1 MRRVTTLLARQ
12 RLVVV
17 AATTTIT
24 TIKVAHANAAHELSR
39 PPPRAASQFAVERAL
54 EHAKALALA
63 KRQNLIRRIY
73 SHCRR
78 CARLLYAWARL
89 SSLRDAARPRG
100 ARSSSVAQRAAL
112 DELWWRYMLWA
123 TQTAGP
129 TAVKL
134 AQWASS
140 REDRFP
146 AAFCER
152 FSHLQDRAP
161 AHAWEETAAAL
172 ARSLGADWGATLAV
186 DREPVGTGCV
196 AQVHRATLLRDVPGG
211 GAVGDEV
218 AVKVIHPAARHRVA
232 TDLELMRGAA
242 VCVER
247 LVPMARWC
255 SIAVAVDEFAKT
267 LSNQMDMRLE
277 ADNLERLDA
286 NFAKVDDISFPR
298 PRPALTS
305 ADVLV
310 EDFVR
315 GASMKDVLRNLDAL
329 EPRVKAALS
338 AIGVKAVCKMI
349 FHDNLLHGDMHP
361 GNILVTDLSKPSV
374 CFLDA
379 GICVELGDTE
389 HQHFVDV
396 LAALM
401 RHDGDRAGRL
411 MIAGNERF
419 ETLGPRARFNGF
431 DTEAEWADAQDAFCR
446 TLAHITS
453 KTQEEAF
460 FQKIGD
466 YTTRIFAEASACRV
480 ALEGYFVSTAI
491 AIRVMEGVANAL
503 DPDVKIG
510 QLAIPWMM
518 SSSVSWLRKDVFAPF
533 PQLAVRDEDAVAQ
546 GDARDGDGGV
556 ARAQERR
563 RRVEDVVEA
572 RPRGAE
578 ADAANI
584 TPIDQGRC
592 GARAIEDAVRS
603 AGLDVETCASVA
615 LPEPSAVS
623 ILLLGASGE
632 RLVAYAGAAGVPA
645 RLDPA
650 RLRARCAALEPPIR
664 FEKRPAA
671 GLALADQNGLYPP
684 FLHIYAD
691 VVPSAADLCLP
702 FVDHN
707 RHKVILR
714 MLTAQRFD
722 DGRPSRGAA
731 LNVRAM
737 DTCRPFDT
745 FAADSDAATV
755 MVLHESLT
763 DPGSTRRAL
772 HDDWIARV
780 VPPWRTPVPRIR
792 EYLGDQMGFYFL
804 FVSTLA
810 THCLPLGL
818 CGVAVFAATYAAPL
832 SEASGRQIP
841 TVVFA
846 PCVVLAMGAFLA
858 DFRRKQARRAKQ
870 WGSFAWASAKP
881 RTRPSFRGAPMT
893 DPVFGHVAL
902 DFRSAER
909 RRRQFVSWVVVGA
922 LLCLVVIVIVAI
934 NVFRDTAEGDERF
947 EFAGTDTSP
956 HVALLLN
963 IAQVQILNAVFSH
976 VARALTLYENWRTD
990 VQYTNALIGK
1000 LFLFKFVNTFASVA
1014 DVAFIKGFRK
1024 DNCGAP
1030 GGCLHALGVQ
1040 VGTLFVSGGAAAL
1053 VAQVVVPTLKQRR
1066 VRAKTSGDYGD
1077 DGALRAAAAL
1087 LCGAGLYAQLKAD
1100 AYKLLWIHRRPVP
1113 MEVSSIGAW
1122 EGVFDRILKL
1132 AGRLACFVLG
1142 SMGLYAAL
1150 EAVDLFHPPV
1160 DEGVAVQLR
1169 RQAVYNQRVV
1179 HGAQGDSV
1187 YDEAPVAD
1195 GECADSRRLAAQTH
1209 VV

>member
-89 SSLRDAARPRG
+89 SSLATPLVLAAPIRASLPR
-100 ARSSSVAQRAAL
+100 SDAL

-152 FSHLQDRAP
+152 FAHLQDRAP

-286 NFAKVDDISFPR
+286 NFAKIDDISFPR

-315 GASMKDVLRNLDAL
+315 GVSMKDVLRTLDAL

-419 ETLGPRARFNGF
+419 ETLGPRARYNGF
-431 DTEAEWADAQDAFCR
+431 DTEAEWADAQDTFCR

-518 SSSVSWLRKDVFAPF
+518 SSSVSWLRK
-533 PQLAVRDEDAVAQ
+533 E
-546 GDARDGDGGV
+546 
-556 ARAQERR
+556 
-563 RRVEDVVEA
+563 
-572 RPRGAE
+572 
-578 ADAANI
+578 
-584 TPIDQGRC
+584 
-592 GARAIEDAVRS
+592 
-603 AGLDVETCASVA
+603 
-615 LPEPSAVS
+615 
-623 ILLLGASGE
+623 
-632 RLVAYAGAAGVPA
+632 
-645 RLDPA
+645 
-650 RLRARCAALEPPIR
+650 
-664 FEKRPAA
+664 
-671 GLALADQNGLYPP
+671 
-684 FLHIYAD
+684 
-691 VVPSAADLCLP
+691 
-702 FVDHN
+702 
-707 RHKVILR
+707 
-714 MLTAQRFD
+714 
-722 DGRPSRGAA
+722 
-731 LNVRAM
+731 
-737 DTCRPFDT
+737 
-745 FAADSDAATV
+745 
-755 MVLHESLT
+755 
-763 DPGSTRRAL
+763 
-772 HDDWIARV
+772 
-780 VPPWRTPVPRIR
+780 
-792 EYLGDQMGFYFL
+792 
-804 FVSTLA
+804 
-810 THCLPLGL
+810 
-818 CGVAVFAATYAAPL
+818 
-832 SEASGRQIP
+832 
-841 TVVFA
+841 
-846 PCVVLAMGAFLA
+846 
-858 DFRRKQARRAKQ
+858 
-870 WGSFAWASAKP
+870 
-881 RTRPSFRGAPMT
+881 
-893 DPVFGHVAL
+893 
-902 DFRSAER
+902 
-909 RRRQFVSWVVVGA
+909 
-922 LLCLVVIVIVAI
+922 
-934 NVFRDTAEGDERF
+934 
-947 EFAGTDTSP
+947 
-956 HVALLLN
+956 
-963 IAQVQILNAVFSH
+963 
-976 VARALTLYENWRTD
+976 
-990 VQYTNALIGK
+990 
-1000 LFLFKFVNTFASVA
+1000 
-1014 DVAFIKGFRK
+1014 
-1024 DNCGAP
+1024 
-1030 GGCLHALGVQ
+1030 
-1040 VGTLFVSGGAAAL
+1040 
-1053 VAQVVVPTLKQRR
+1053 
-1066 VRAKTSGDYGD
+1066 
-1077 DGALRAAAAL
+1077 
-1087 LCGAGLYAQLKAD
+1087 
-1100 AYKLLWIHRRPVP
+1100 
-1113 MEVSSIGAW
+1113 
-1122 EGVFDRILKL
+1122 
-1132 AGRLACFVLG
+1132 
-1142 SMGLYAAL
+1142 
-1150 EAVDLFHPPV
+1150 
-1160 DEGVAVQLR
+1160 
-1169 RQAVYNQRVV
+1169 
-1179 HGAQGDSV
+1179 
-1187 YDEAPVAD
+1187 
-1195 GECADSRRLAAQTH
+1195 
-1209 VV
+1209 

>member
-1 MRRVTTLLARQ
+1 MRRVTTLLAHK

-89 SSLRDAARPRG
+89 SSLATPLVLAAPIRVAPR
-100 ARSSSVAQRAAL
+100 SDAL

-172 ARSLGADWGATLAV
+172 ARSLGADWGATLA
-186 DREPVGTGCV
+186 G
-196 AQVHRATLLRDVPGG
+196 RAGG
-211 GAVGDEV
+211 GAGDEV

-286 NFAKVDDISFPR
+286 NFAKIDDISFPR

-315 GASMKDVLRNLDAL
+315 GASMKDVLRTLDAL

-518 SSSVSWLRKDVFAPF
+518 SSSVSWLRK
-533 PQLAVRDEDAVAQ
+533 E
-546 GDARDGDGGV
+546 
-556 ARAQERR
+556 
-563 RRVEDVVEA
+563 
-572 RPRGAE
+572 
-578 ADAANI
+578 
-584 TPIDQGRC
+584 
-592 GARAIEDAVRS
+592 
-603 AGLDVETCASVA
+603 
-615 LPEPSAVS
+615 
-623 ILLLGASGE
+623 
-632 RLVAYAGAAGVPA
+632 
-645 RLDPA
+645 
-650 RLRARCAALEPPIR
+650 
-664 FEKRPAA
+664 
-671 GLALADQNGLYPP
+671 
-684 FLHIYAD
+684 
-691 VVPSAADLCLP
+691 
-702 FVDHN
+702 
-707 RHKVILR
+707 
-714 MLTAQRFD
+714 
-722 DGRPSRGAA
+722 
-731 LNVRAM
+731 
-737 DTCRPFDT
+737 
-745 FAADSDAATV
+745 
-755 MVLHESLT
+755 
-763 DPGSTRRAL
+763 
-772 HDDWIARV
+772 
-780 VPPWRTPVPRIR
+780 
-792 EYLGDQMGFYFL
+792 
-804 FVSTLA
+804 
-810 THCLPLGL
+810 
-818 CGVAVFAATYAAPL
+818 
-832 SEASGRQIP
+832 
-841 TVVFA
+841 
-846 PCVVLAMGAFLA
+846 
-858 DFRRKQARRAKQ
+858 
-870 WGSFAWASAKP
+870 
-881 RTRPSFRGAPMT
+881 
-893 DPVFGHVAL
+893 
-902 DFRSAER
+902 
-909 RRRQFVSWVVVGA
+909 
-922 LLCLVVIVIVAI
+922 
-934 NVFRDTAEGDERF
+934 
-947 EFAGTDTSP
+947 
-956 HVALLLN
+956 
-963 IAQVQILNAVFSH
+963 
-976 VARALTLYENWRTD
+976 
-990 VQYTNALIGK
+990 
-1000 LFLFKFVNTFASVA
+1000 
-1014 DVAFIKGFRK
+1014 
-1024 DNCGAP
+1024 
-1030 GGCLHALGVQ
+1030 
-1040 VGTLFVSGGAAAL
+1040 
-1053 VAQVVVPTLKQRR
+1053 
-1066 VRAKTSGDYGD
+1066 
-1077 DGALRAAAAL
+1077 
-1087 LCGAGLYAQLKAD
+1087 
-1100 AYKLLWIHRRPVP
+1100 
-1113 MEVSSIGAW
+1113 
-1122 EGVFDRILKL
+1122 
-1132 AGRLACFVLG
+1132 
-1142 SMGLYAAL
+1142 
-1150 EAVDLFHPPV
+1150 
-1160 DEGVAVQLR
+1160 
-1169 RQAVYNQRVV
+1169 
-1179 HGAQGDSV
+1179 
-1187 YDEAPVAD
+1187 
-1195 GECADSRRLAAQTH
+1195 
-1209 VV
+1209 